1 MKLSD
6 EFEDQDAA
14 GRLPLVY
21 MTIGIVTFLALVIC
35 IVVAV
40 NQKQEKSD
48 RSGSATQT
56 AAAAEESVQTAE
68 ALSQEDSVLAR
79 LDIGES
85 NLTSDQLDFWNMYQ
99 DDTTDQGNN
108 ISANTLAKDE
118 LYEKNLQKLQEE
130 EEKKAMEED
139 LTEGGTK
146 TMVVRPDGTEQWI
159 MINAYIEKNT
169 YDEIGF
175 IYEEPVMKYFQ
186 NGAKQS
192 QLGAVLK
199 DSCGNVN
206 FELLRKA
213 GVEFVMIRA
222 GYRGYESG
230 IISPDEMFDTYVQ
243 GATDAGLKIGVYFE
257 SQAVTEE
264 EAAQEADYTINL
276 IFERNITFPVV
287 FKSGL
292 VPNATS
298 RVEYLTKSQ
307 ISQLGN
313 TFCERVAQAG
323 YKPAVYGD
331 KYWLLRKMDLTQLGA
346 YDVWLS
352 QEGEKPDYPYEFSMW
367 QYDNAV
373 EIGGI
378 DAEIPLC
385 ISFVDYSQ
393 R

>member
-6 EFEDQDAA
+6 EFEDQDVA

-56 AAAAEESVQTAE
+56 AAAAEESVQTTE
-68 ALSQEDSVLAR
+68 ARSQEDSVIAR
-79 LDIGES
+79 LDIGDS

-367 QYDNAV
+367 QYDNAA
-373 EIGGI
+373 EIGGV